1 METVRRSDNY
11 GKPGDDEVGFCLSG
25 KALAKKYPEWAEFSD
40 PLVESILK
48 SSITG
53 QILERRFF

>member
-11 GKPGDDEVGFCLSG
+11 GKPGDDEEDFCLSG

-40 PLVESILK
+40 SLIESFVR
-48 SSITG
+48 SSATG
-53 QILERRFF
+53 QVLERRFF